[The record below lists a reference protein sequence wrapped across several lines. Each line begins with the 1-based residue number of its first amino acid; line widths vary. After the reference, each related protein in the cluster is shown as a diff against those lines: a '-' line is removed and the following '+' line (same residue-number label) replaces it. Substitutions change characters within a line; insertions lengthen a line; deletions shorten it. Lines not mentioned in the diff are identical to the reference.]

1 MRWFLVL
8 LSLVFSIGG
17 YYPSYATVVDL
28 DVESDIVSA
37 EDNNGFVWD
46 FYGVEDY
53 DIGDGVA
60 LVMYDNGTV
69 SIFDDVIVDARYVGS
84 TK

>member
-17 YYPSYATVVDL
+17 HYPSYATVVDL